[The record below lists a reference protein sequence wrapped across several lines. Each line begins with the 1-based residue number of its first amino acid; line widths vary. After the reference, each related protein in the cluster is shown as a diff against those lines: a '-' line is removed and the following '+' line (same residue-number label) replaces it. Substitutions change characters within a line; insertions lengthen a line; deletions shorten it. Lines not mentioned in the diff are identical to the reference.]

1 MSYLIVMDASADI
14 DSKVF
19 IEEDIRFIPMQYSLN
34 EEMRESKGIES
45 EELLKSFYDSQ
56 RSGELTKTT
65 QITPYQYI
73 NFFSKLLN
81 EGYSILYLSLSS
93 GLSSTYQSA
102 MLAASELN
110 DEHKDEKVYVVDSL
124 GATGGIGVLLE
135 LACKYRKEG
144 KSIEENCALLNNAK
158 LKLHHFFMV
167 QDLMYL
173 KRGGRVSGAT
183 AVVGTVLGIR
193 PILKI
198 DENGKLVNFAK
209 RRGNKLAL
217 EELAKLFNENYEL
230 NDSPIY
236 IVDGDAKELGDFL
249 ASEIKK
255 IAPKAVVKRNML
267 SPIIGAHT
275 GPGLVAV
282 CFIGK

>member
-34 EEMRESKGIES
+34 EEMRESKGSES

-173 KRGGRVSGAT
+173 RRGGRVSGAT
-183 AVVGTVLGIR
+183 AVVGTVLGIK

-255 IAPKAVVKRNML
+255 LIPEAVVKRNML

>member
-19 IEEDIRFIPMQYSLN
+19 LEEDIRFIPMQYSLN

-110 DEHKDEKVYVVDSL
+110 DEHKDEKVYVVDTL

-173 KRGGRVSGAT
+173 RRGGRVSGAT
-183 AVVGTVLGIR
+183 AVVGTVLGIK

-255 IAPKAVVKRNML
+255 LIPEAVVKRNML

>member
-19 IEEDIRFIPMQYSLN
+19 LEEDIRFIPMQYSLN

-255 IAPKAVVKRNML
+255 LIPEAVVKRNML

>member
-19 IEEDIRFIPMQYSLN
+19 LEEDIRFIPMQYSLN

-81 EGYSILYLSLSS
+81 EGYSVLYLSLSS

-110 DEHKDEKVYVVDSL
+110 DEHKDEKVYVVDTL

-173 KRGGRVSGAT
+173 RRGGRVSGAT
-183 AVVGTVLGIR
+183 AVVGTVLGIK

-236 IVDGDAKELGDFL
+236 VVDGDAKELGDFL

-255 IAPKAVVKRNML
+255 IAPNAVVKRNML

>member
-19 IEEDIRFIPMQYSLN
+19 LEEDIRFIPMQYSLN

-158 LKLHHFFMV
+158 LKLHHFFKV

-173 KRGGRVSGAT
+173 RRGGRVSGAT

-255 IAPKAVVKRNML
+255 LIPEAVVKRNML

>member
-19 IEEDIRFIPMQYSLN
+19 LEEDIRFIPMQYSLN

-81 EGYSILYLSLSS
+81 EGYSIIYLSLSS

-173 KRGGRVSGAT
+173 RRGGRVSGAT

-209 RRGNKLAL
+209 RRGNKLAF

-236 IVDGDAKELGDFL
+236 VVDGDAKELGDFL

-255 IAPKAVVKRNML
+255 LIPASVVKRNML

>member
-1 MSYLIVMDASADI
+1 MTYLIVMDASADI

-19 IEEDIRFIPMQYSLN
+19 LEEDIRFIPMQYSLN

-173 KRGGRVSGAT
+173 RRGGRVSGAT

-255 IAPKAVVKRNML
+255 LIPEAVVKRNML

>member
-173 KRGGRVSGAT
+173 RRGGRVSGAT

-217 EELAKLFNENYEL
+217 EELANLFKDNYDL

-236 IVDGDAKELGDFL
+236 VVDGDAKELGDFL

-255 IAPKAVVKRNML
+255 LIPEAVVKRNML

>member
-34 EEMRESKGIES
+34 EEMRESNGIES

-183 AVVGTVLGIR
+183 AVVGTVLGIK

-198 DENGKLVNFAK
+198 DENGKLVSFTK

-236 IVDGDAKELGDFL
+236 VVDGDAKELGDFL

-255 IAPKAVVKRNML
+255 LIPEAVVKRNML

>member
-173 KRGGRVSGAT
+173 RRGGRVSGAT

-198 DENGKLVNFAK
+198 DENGKLVNFTK

-255 IAPKAVVKRNML
+255 LAPNAVVKRNML

>member
-198 DENGKLVNFAK
+198 DENGKLVNFTK

-255 IAPKAVVKRNML
+255 IAPNAVVKRNML

>member
-236 IVDGDAKELGDFL
+236 VVDGDAKELGDFL

-255 IAPKAVVKRNML
+255 LIPEAVVKRNML

>member
-19 IEEDIRFIPMQYSLN
+19 LEEDIRFIPMQYSLN
-34 EEMRESKGIES
+34 EGMRESRGIES

-217 EELAKLFNENYEL
+217 DELTNLFKDNYEP

-255 IAPKAVVKRNML
+255 LIPEAVVKRNML

>member
-19 IEEDIRFIPMQYSLN
+19 IEEDIRFIPMKYSIN

-255 IAPKAVVKRNML
+255 LIPEAVVKRNML

>member
-19 IEEDIRFIPMQYSLN
+19 LEEDIRFIPMQYSLN

-173 KRGGRVSGAT
+173 RRGGRVSGAT

-236 IVDGDAKELGDFL
+236 VVDGDAKELGDFL

-255 IAPKAVVKRNML
+255 IAPNAVVKRNML

>member
-183 AVVGTVLGIR
+183 AVVGTVLGIK

-198 DENGKLVNFAK
+198 DENGKLVSFTK

-236 IVDGDAKELGDFL
+236 VVDGDAKELGDFL

-255 IAPKAVVKRNML
+255 LIPEAVVKRNML

>member
-183 AVVGTVLGIR
+183 AVVGTVLGIK

-198 DENGKLVNFAK
+198 DENGKLVSFTK

-236 IVDGDAKELGDFL
+236 VVDGDAKELGDFL

-255 IAPKAVVKRNML
+255 LIPEAVVKRNML
-267 SPIIGAHT
+267 SPIIGADT

>member
-19 IEEDIRFIPMQYSLN
+19 LEEDIRFIPMQYSLN

-173 KRGGRVSGAT
+173 RRGGRVSGAT

-255 IAPKAVVKRNML
+255 LIPASVVKRNML

>member
-183 AVVGTVLGIR
+183 AVVGTVLGIK

-198 DENGKLVNFAK
+198 DENGKLVNFTK

>member
-110 DEHKDEKVYVVDSL
+110 DEHKDEKVYVVDTL

-173 KRGGRVSGAT
+173 RRGGRVSGAT

-230 NDSPIY
+230 NDSPLY

-255 IAPKAVVKRNML
+255 IAPNAVVKRNML

>member
-14 DSKVF
+14 DSKVV
-19 IEEDIRFIPMQYSLN
+19 IEVDIRFIPMQYSLN
-34 EEMRESKGIES
+34 EEMRESNGIES

-173 KRGGRVSGAT
+173 RRGGRVSGAT
-183 AVVGTVLGIR
+183 AVVGTVLGIK

-249 ASEIKK
+249 PSEIKK
-255 IAPKAVVKRNML
+255 LTPEAVAKRNML

>member
-19 IEEDIRFIPMQYSLN
+19 LEEDIRFIPMQYSLN

-81 EGYSILYLSLSS
+81 EGYSVLYLSLSS

-183 AVVGTVLGIR
+183 AVVGTVLGIK

-198 DENGKLVNFAK
+198 DENGKLVNFTK

-255 IAPKAVVKRNML
+255 LIPEAVVKRNML

>member
-173 KRGGRVSGAT
+173 RRGGRVSGAT

-236 IVDGDAKELGDFL
+236 VVDGDAKELGDFL

-255 IAPKAVVKRNML
+255 IAPNAVVKRNML

>member
-144 KSIEENCALLNNAK
+144 KSIEENCVLLNNAK

-236 IVDGDAKELGDFL
+236 VVDGDAKELGDFL

-255 IAPKAVVKRNML
+255 IAPNAVVKRNML

>member
-19 IEEDIRFIPMQYSLN
+19 LEEDIRFIPMQYSLN

-173 KRGGRVSGAT
+173 RRGGRVSGAT

-198 DENGKLVNFAK
+198 DENGKLVSFTK

-255 IAPKAVVKRNML
+255 LIPEAVVKRNML

>member
-173 KRGGRVSGAT
+173 RRGGRVSGAT
-183 AVVGTVLGIR
+183 AVVGTVLGIK

-255 IAPKAVVKRNML
+255 LIPEAVVKRNML

>member
-19 IEEDIRFIPMQYSLN
+19 LEEDIRFIPMQYSLN

-173 KRGGRVSGAT
+173 RRGGRVSGAT
-183 AVVGTVLGIR
+183 AVVGTVLGIK

-255 IAPKAVVKRNML
+255 IAPNAVVKRNML

>member
-19 IEEDIRFIPMQYSLN
+19 LEEDIRFIPMQYSLN

-81 EGYSILYLSLSS
+81 EGYSVLYLSLSS

-110 DEHKDEKVYVVDSL
+110 DEHKDEKVSVVDSL

-173 KRGGRVSGAT
+173 RRGGRVSGAT

-236 IVDGDAKELGDFL
+236 VVDGDAKELGDFL

>member
-19 IEEDIRFIPMQYSLN
+19 LEEDIRFIPMQYSLN

-110 DEHKDEKVYVVDSL
+110 DEHKDEKVYVVDTL

-236 IVDGDAKELGDFL
+236 VVDGDAKELGDFL

-255 IAPKAVVKRNML
+255 LIPEAVVKRNML

>member
-19 IEEDIRFIPMQYSLN
+19 LEEDIRFIPMQYSLN
-34 EEMRESKGIES
+34 EEMRESNGIES

-167 QDLMYL
+167 QHLMYL

-183 AVVGTVLGIR
+183 AVVGTVLGIK

-255 IAPKAVVKRNML
+255 LIPEAVVKRNML

>member
-173 KRGGRVSGAT
+173 RRGGRVSGAT

-198 DENGKLVNFAK
+198 DENGKLVNFTK

-255 IAPKAVVKRNML
+255 LIPEAVVKRNML

>member
-144 KSIEENCALLNNAK
+144 KSIEENCALLNNTK

-173 KRGGRVSGAT
+173 RRGGRVSGAT

-198 DENGKLVNFAK
+198 DENGKLVNFTK

-255 IAPKAVVKRNML
+255 IAPNAVVKRNML

>member
-19 IEEDIRFIPMQYSLN
+19 LEEDIRFIPMQYSLN

-81 EGYSILYLSLSS
+81 EGYSIIYLSLSS

-236 IVDGDAKELGDFL
+236 VVDGDAKELGDFL

-255 IAPKAVVKRNML
+255 IAPNAVVKRNML

>member
-173 KRGGRVSGAT
+173 RRGGRVSGAT

-198 DENGKLVNFAK
+198 DENGKLVSFTK

-217 EELAKLFNENYEL
+217 EELAQLFNENYEL

-236 IVDGDAKELGDFL
+236 VVDGDAKELGDFL

-255 IAPKAVVKRNML
+255 LIPEAVVKRNML

>member
-173 KRGGRVSGAT
+173 RRGGRVSGAT
-183 AVVGTVLGIR
+183 AVVGTVLGIK

-198 DENGKLVNFAK
+198 DENGKLVNFTK

-236 IVDGDAKELGDFL
+236 VVDGDAKELGDFL

-255 IAPKAVVKRNML
+255 LIPEAVVKRNML

>member
-19 IEEDIRFIPMQYSLN
+19 LEEDIRFIPMQYSLN
-34 EEMRESKGIES
+34 EEMRESNGIES

-236 IVDGDAKELGDFL
+236 VVDGDAKELGDFL

-255 IAPKAVVKRNML
+255 LIPEAVVKRNML

>member
-236 IVDGDAKELGDFL
+236 VVDGDAKELGDFL

>member
-230 NDSPIY
+230 NDYPIY

-255 IAPKAVVKRNML
+255 IAPNAVVKRNML

>member
-14 DSKVF
+14 DSNVF
-19 IEEDIRFIPMQYSLN
+19 LEEDIRFIPMQYSLN

-236 IVDGDAKELGDFL
+236 VVDGDAKELGDFL

-255 IAPKAVVKRNML
+255 LIPEAVVKRNML

>member
-19 IEEDIRFIPMQYSLN
+19 LEEDIRFIPMQYSLN
-34 EEMRESKGIES
+34 EEMRESNGIES

-81 EGYSILYLSLSS
+81 EGYSVLYLSLSS

-110 DEHKDEKVYVVDSL
+110 DEHKDEKVYVVDTL

-173 KRGGRVSGAT
+173 RRGGRVSGAT

-236 IVDGDAKELGDFL
+236 VVDGDAKELGDFL

-255 IAPKAVVKRNML
+255 LIPEAVVKRNML